1 MSDRAPES
9 MANPAL
15 PSGHRGPRSLQ
26 PALPKEMYV
35 DPAQFAIERDL
46 VLFDSWFCVG
56 RIDDL
61 GLDRPGRLQVLDVVG
76 ESILLT
82 SGQDGR
88 LHAAYN
94 VCRHR
99 GSQVVSTER
108 DAAPPPCDISALR
121 CPYHSWTYD
130 LDGRLLKAPHTEGID
145 DFDPSEFGLH
155 PVGVR
160 TWAGFV
166 FVHLTPERAA
176 DFDLGMAEFGERLAR
191 YPLAGLATGASF
203 TYDVAANYKVLAENY
218 NECYHC
224 GPVHPELT
232 RLVPSFAGGGVGL
245 EWEDGIP
252 HREGAWTF
260 TMNGTTNRRPFPDL
274 DEAERTRHKGELIYP
289 NLWLSCAADHVAAFV
304 SWPLDTART
313 RIRCDLLFE
322 PEAIAA
328 DDFDPSDAGELWDL
342 VNRQDWAVCESVQRG
357 MSSRAYRQGWFA
369 PMEDL
374 SADIRRWLLPKLG
387 DDR

>member
-1 MSDRAPES
+1 MRETPPE
-9 MANPAL
+9 
-15 PSGHRGPRSLQ
+15 PRVVATLSAGARRLQ
-26 PALPKEMYV
+26 PALPKAMYV
-35 DPAQFAIERDL
+35 DPDHFARERDV

-56 RIDDL
+56 RVDDL
-61 GLDRPGRLQVLDVVG
+61 GLDGPGRLAVLDVVG
-76 ESILLT
+76 ESILVT
-82 SGQDGR
+82 SGRGGE

-99 GSQVVSTER
+99 GSQVVPT
-108 DAAPPPCDISALR
+108 DPGTTPPTCDIGALR

-130 LDGRLLKAPHTEGID
+130 LDGQLLKAPHTEGVD
-145 DFDPSEFGLH
+145 DFDPTAFGLH
-155 PVGVR
+155 QVAVR
-160 TWAGFV
+160 TWGGFV
-166 FVHLTPERAA
+166 FVQLTPDSAD
-176 DFDLGMAEFGERLAR
+176 DFDEAMVEFGERLAR
-191 YPLAGLATGASF
+191 YPLARLATGLSY

-232 RLVPSFAGGGVGL
+232 RLVPSFGSGGVGL
-245 EWEDGIP
+245 EWEDGVP

-260 TMNGTTNRRPFPDL
+260 TTSGTTNRRPFPDL
-274 DEAERTRHKGELIYP
+274 NDSERSRHKGELVYP

-304 SWPLDTART
+304 SWPLDTGHT

-328 DDFDPSDAGELWDL
+328 DDFDPHDAGDLWDL
-342 VNRQDWAVCESVQRG
+342 VNQQDWVICESVQRG

-387 DDR
+387 VES